1 MQFTLF
7 EKNVRVDDTAASAY
21 SSRIHELTQDEIE
34 YLGIACRFTE
44 DTPAKQMGKE
54 LTEAMEE
61 ILDLQAVTPAI
72 IREAKRRGL
81 FT

>member
-7 EKNVRVDDTAASAY
+7 EKNVRVDDAVASAY
-21 SSRIHELTQDEIE
+21 DSHIHELTQDEIE
-34 YLGIACRFTE
+34 YLGASCRFTE

-61 ILDLQAVTPAI
+61 MLDLQSAMPTI
-72 IREAKRRGL
+72 IRKAKEHGM
-81 FT
+81 FQ